1 MIKTLMVICLSW
13 SCWNGVMGATFNKE
27 NITVHQLQNG
37 LKVLLFEDHNIPNIA
52 YYTFYKVGSRNERP
66 GLTGV
71 SHFIEHMMF
80 NGSTQV
86 PPGEF
91 DKIMEFNGGSNNA
104 YTSDD
109 LTAYTDWFPAKAL
122 DKMMAMEADRM
133 QGSTFD
139 ATVLESE
146 RGVVAS
152 ERRLGVENDNDGLL
166 MEQVRATAIL
176 AHPYH
181 WDVIGWMS
189 DIMSWKREEILAYYH
204 QFYAP
209 NNAVLVVVGDFAGK
223 EMLAAIEKHYAAIP
237 AAPAPPAVT
246 TQEPEQ
252 LGPRRTVLYRET
264 QTPSFLMAFPAPA
277 CKEADY
283 PAMHVLD
290 LVLLQGESSRL
301 YQRLVAQEQLAIDV
315 GGGLQETMDPFL
327 FFIQVK
333 PKPDADVNRIEQIID
348 EELLKVQSAGVQQK
362 EIEKAINIIQT
373 RFYTSQQ
380 TIAGKANNLGVA
392 EVMYG
397 DYTALFDRMTRYQGL
412 TAEPIKAAAARYF
425 DANKK
430 TLGLVLPKGGSR

>member
-1 MIKTLMVICLSW
+1 MIKKLIVICLTW
-13 SCWNGVMGATFNKE
+13 SCWNGIMGATFSKE
-27 NITVHQLQNG
+27 NITVRQLPNG

-80 NGSTQV
+80 NGSTKV
-86 PPGEF
+86 PPGQF

-122 DKMMAMEADRM
+122 DKMMEMEADRM

-152 ERRLGVENDNDGLL
+152 ERRLSVENDNEGLL

-189 DIMSWKREEILAYYH
+189 DIMSWKREEILGYYH

-209 NNAVLVVVGDFAGK
+209 NNAVLVVVGDFATT
-223 EMLAAIEKHYAAIP
+223 EMVAAIEKHYAAIP
-237 AAPAPPAVT
+237 AAAKPAPIT
-246 TQEPEQ
+246 TKEPEQ
-252 LGPRRTVLYRET
+252 MGPRRTVLYRET
-264 QTPSFLMAFPAPA
+264 QTPSFIMAFPAPA
-277 CKEADY
+277 CTDADY
-283 PAMHVLD
+283 PAMQVLD
-290 LVLLQGESSRL
+290 LVLLQGESCRL
-301 YQRLVAQEQLAIDV
+301 YQRLVAQEQLAIDI
-315 GGGLQETMDPFL
+315 GGGAQETIDPFL
-327 FFIQVK
+327 FFINVK
-333 PKPDADVNRIEQIID
+333 PKPDADVQRIEQIID
-348 EELLKVQSAGVQQK
+348 EELLKLQSSGVQQK
-362 EIEKAINIIQT
+362 EIEKAVNIIQT
-373 RFYTSQQ
+373 HFYSSQQ
-380 TIAGKANNLGVA
+380 SIAGKANNLGVA

-397 DYTALFDRMTRYQGL
+397 DYAALFDRMSRYQTL
-412 TAEPIKAAAARYF
+412 TVEQITRTAAKYF

-430 TLGLVLPKGGSR
+430 TLGLVLPKGGSK